1 MRSRRNNMALR
12 WVGCFVNVVNKW
24 AELDKLVTIKNKTK
38 LKSYKTR
45 PEAIKTTNYLI
56 WKHAIN

>member
-1 MRSRRNNMALR
+1 MALR